1 MGMNEP
7 QGLPRIIDVYF
18 RSAQSQTFSAG
29 DVLLQQGEN
38 NHRVYWIESGTVAG
52 FLNDDQFDESPLFTL
67 SNNTFF
73 GVHSFFAQTGIASST
88 IVAVSSGL
96 VRWIDDKT
104 KAQQPERFG
113 SLIEQFM
120 PIMVHELAQR
130 QRQTECQAR
139 EKQKALEITN
149 ATEQMAILGQL
160 AAGLA
165 HELNNAISVLSH
177 KTQILEKALSS
188 LIADHQPKYYGIFEL
203 GQSKGQVID
212 SKSVRLRGKWLSH
225 QYSVSFNDAK
235 KLAKLQPQG
244 DIPKVWLTALPT
256 TLYYGSLGRDCYDLR
271 VASHHATQIVRSV
284 KQLGGGELND
294 KTTLDVAST
303 LQKALALLSK
313 ELRSVDL
320 KLTIQ
325 SSFSLVASEMHLVQ
339 VWVNLIKNA
348 CEAMGQ
354 TRLPILGITL
364 GESDAYYWVT
374 LQNNGPQ
381 IPIELISKI
390 FQPDFTTK
398 KGGLS
403 FGLGLGLSIV
413 KRIVQETGGELRVKS
428 NVSTIF
434 SVTWSK

>member
-1 MGMNEP
+1 MNAP

-18 RSAQSQTFSAG
+18 RTAPSHAFSVG
-29 DVLLQQGEN
+29 EVLLQQGERN
-38 NHRVYWIESGTVAG
+38 NRVYWIESGAVSG
-52 FLNDDQFDESPLFTL
+52 FLNDDEFESSPLFTL
-67 SNNTFF
+67 SKNTFF

-88 IVAVSSGL
+88 IIGL
-96 VRWIDDKT
+96 SPGVVRWIDEDT
-104 KAQQPERFG
+104 PAQQPECFG

-120 PIMVHELAQR
+120 PIMVHELALR
-130 QRQTECQAR
+130 QRQTERQAR
-139 EKQKALEITN
+139 EKQKALEMAS
-149 ATEQMAILGQL
+149 ATEHMATLGQL

-177 KTQILEKALSS
+177 KTETLEAALTA
-188 LIADHQPKYYGIFEL
+188 LIAEHHPKYKDVFEL
-203 GQSKGQVID
+203 GVSQGQVLD
-212 SKSVRLRGKWLSH
+212 SQTVRQRGKYLAEQH
-225 QYSVSFNDAK
+225 RLSFNDAK

-244 DIPKVWLTALPT
+244 TIPKSWLKSLPI
-256 TLYYGSLGRDCYDLR
+256 TLYYGALGRDCHDIR

-284 KQLGGGELND
+284 KQLGGAGQESE
-294 KTTLDVAST
+294 TTLDVAST
-303 LQKALALLSK
+303 VQKALALLSK
-313 ELRSVDL
+313 ELRSVTL
-320 KLTIQ
+320 KFTIQ

-348 CEAMGQ
+348 CEAMEE
-354 TRLPILGITL
+354 TPSPTLGITL

-381 IPIELISKI
+381 IPSELLLKV

-413 KRIVQETGGELRVKS
+413 KRIVQKTGGEIRVKS
-428 NVSTIF
+428 NISTIF
-434 SVTWSK
+434 SITWQK